1 MNQQCSYIAEQSTCV
16 HTLRMR
22 GLLEEG
28 GSELLL
34 RGISTGESSIRPCF
48 SSANRQ
54 IMAAASVSNGC
65 PSHLVHF
72 RLWNYSVS
80 QKFMPSE

>member
-1 MNQQCSYIAEQSTCV
+1 MNQQCSYTAEQSTCV
-16 HTLRMR
+16 HTLRTR
-22 GLLEEG
+22 ELLGEG

-34 RGISTGESSIRPCF
+34 RGISTGVSSIRPCF

-54 IMAAASVSNGC
+54 IMAVASVSNGC